1 MWLRKGG
8 GGVEQEG
15 CNKKSLSP
23 PRPRGLGTCPQLSQ
37 VLGPVLLVP
46 EDCEASLECPLVG
59 KQRRAKPWIEVG
71 LGRGKCG
78 GQLRVQAVCRNEEA

>member
-1 MWLRKGG
+1 MVGLNRRDVTRK
-8 GGVEQEG
+8 V
-15 CNKKSLSP
+15 SPP

>member
-1 MWLRKGG
+1 MGLRKGG

-15 CNKKSLSP
+15 CNKKSVP
-23 PRPRGLGTCPQLSQ
+23 PLPRELGTCPQLSQ

-59 KQRRAKPWIEVG
+59 KQRHAQTLDRSSFGAGET
-71 LGRGKCG
+71 R
-78 GQLRVQAVCRNEEA
+78 RSA